1 MVDAHVICV
10 GIFLVGYGRLA
21 MPLYQRGMP
30 TFFMRIREQRQGDTD
45 RNLKLEFNL

>member
-21 MPLYQRGMP
+21 MPLYQRGML
-30 TFFMRIREQRQGDTD
+30 TFFYAHPGTTARRYGQ
-45 RNLKLEFNL
+45 EFET